1 MTAAYLARRER
12 EALCDLALELGP
24 DAPTLCGDWTV
35 KDLVTHLLVRER
47 SLLGAPG
54 IILPPLAKLTD
65 LTMARVARQD
75 FPSLVRQLRGRGL
88 TPMAVPVLDR
98 LFNTMEYVVHHED
111 IRRARPRWKPRTLS
125 DGDLATVWSGL
136 TMAGK
141 GLVRSAGV
149 PVVVR
154 RSDTGASAVLG
165 GGDDPVTITGLPVE
179 LTMFL
184 YGRAQHRGLE
194 LTGPA
199 DSVTRLRH
207 ANLGL

>member
-1 MTAAYLARRER
+1 MTATYLARRER

-54 IILPPLAKLTD
+54 IILPPLAKVTEMS
-65 LTMARVARQD
+65 MARLARQD
-75 FPSLVRQLRGRGL
+75 LPTLVGQLRGRGL

-111 IRRARPRWKPRTLS
+111 VRRARARWKPRTLS
-125 DGDLATVWSGL
+125 DADLGTVWSGL
-136 TMAGK
+136 KISGK

-154 RSDTGASAVLG
+154 RSDSGASAVLSS
-165 GGDDPVTITGLPVE
+165 GDDPVTITGSPVE

-184 YGRAQHRGLE
+184 YGRAQHRGLD

-199 DSVTRLRH
+199 DAVTRLRH

>member
-1 MTAAYLARRER
+1 
-12 EALCDLALELGP
+12 
-24 DAPTLCGDWTV
+24 
-35 KDLVTHLLVRER
+35 
-47 SLLGAPG
+47 
-54 IILPPLAKLTD
+54 
-65 LTMARVARQD
+65 
-75 FPSLVRQLRGRGL
+75 
-88 TPMAVPVLDR
+88 MAVPVLDR
-98 LFNTMEYVVHHED
+98 LFNPMEYVVHHED